1 MAKYR
6 LTWTGDGSLDLSQVP
21 DDRGVPIVFTKP
33 GDTAVVNEGSYRH
46 PLVQRY
52 LKSGLKADS
61 PDGAVQ
67 QAPAPAPKAPAVPKT
82 APEPTPPAKE
92 PETKKVEAKDVMTSA
107 SKLDVKPTATTGVET
122 ETESADKGA
131 KDEPAPSKP
140 KFKGRGSKGRS
151 K

>member
-1 MAKYR
+1 MAKHR

-21 DDRGVPIVFTKP
+21 DERGVPIVFTKP
-33 GDTAVVNEGSYRH
+33 GDEAVVNEGSYRH

-52 LKSGLKADS
+52 LKSGLKAES
-61 PDGAVQ
+61 LDGAVP

-82 APEPTPPAKE
+82 APEPKPPAKE
-92 PETKKVEAKDVMTSA
+92 PEKVEVKDVMTSA
-107 SKLDVKPTATTGVET
+107 DKLDVKPKATTEA
-122 ETESADKGA
+122 ESSDKGT

-140 KFKGRGSKGRS
+140 KPRSRKGRS